1 MAVAVGTFTWAA
13 YYSPMFEEFS
23 SLMIGFYIGIIL
35 IPSYAA
41 TLLKKYENVLKR
53 LSEMHAARARFIENM
68 S

>member
-1 MAVAVGTFTWAA
+1 
-13 YYSPMFEEFS
+13 MFEEFG